1 MANCPLCGTRKGR
14 RACPA
19 KGALICPQ
27 CCGSKR
33 LVLIDC
39 PQDCVFLDG
48 GAAGWA
54 RETTMRRDAARLHEM
69 IDGLTE
75 AQIRLLFVGLVGVV
89 AVRARHHGLD
99 DARFGS
105 ALQALRKTV
114 ETRASGLVYEHP
126 PEDPRATALVRDL
139 AGLFEAEDP
148 KGRRAV
154 PADADLLAVLR
165 GLEKGLT
172 VGGDTSP
179 HSFLDTVVR
188 LVGRR
193 GAPDPQADPSVG
205 PLAPRPGD
213 HRMSFGGELKTL
225 PLPDILDWVARRMK
239 TGRLDLKRKSTEKKL
254 TFRDGLLH
262 SSFSNDPRE
271 TIGQALVR
279 ERLIKEEQ
287 LFTALLR
294 QEKEGKRLG
303 QILIGDGLLTE
314 EALKRT
320 LRQNAEHIV
329 YDLFLW
335 PDGRFDFHEEDIPAD
350 LRISLDIEIPY
361 VLEEGRHRRLEWE
374 RLKQKFKSSDIT
386 FTVKKDGEEVGDPA
400 AQAILKLAA
409 AGKTLAGIALESRRS
424 EFETAL
430 MLEGLMSLG
439 AVSPAQPTG
448 PGDGSDPVGA
458 IQALLQQAERRTK
471 EGRFNAALEAYEAVL
486 SLDFLNHEAKKGLVA
501 VGEARKRE
509 RVARQVPLDKVPRLL
524 IGQVALTHEAFD
536 SQEGFVLSRIN
547 GQWDVRSILKLCPMP
562 EIDALVDLRPPAR
575 PQGHRAAV
583 AGRAPGAPRKALTAR
598 DPRTRLLVPIHERWE
613 QSWSSRRS
621 IRTC

>member
-1 MANCPLCGTRKGR
+1 
-14 RACPA
+14 
-19 KGALICPQ
+19 
-27 CCGSKR
+27 
-33 LVLIDC
+33 
-39 PQDCVFLDG
+39 
-48 GAAGWA
+48 
-54 RETTMRRDAARLHEM
+54 
-69 IDGLTE
+69 
-75 AQIRLLFVGLVGVV
+75 
-89 AVRARHHGLD
+89 
-99 DARFGS
+99 
-105 ALQALRKTV
+105 
-114 ETRASGLVYEHP
+114 
-126 PEDPRATALVRDL
+126 
-139 AGLFEAEDP
+139 
-148 KGRRAV
+148 
-154 PADADLLAVLR
+154 
-165 GLEKGLT
+165 
-172 VGGDTSP
+172 
-179 HSFLDTVVR
+179 
-188 LVGRR
+188 
-193 GAPDPQADPSVG
+193 
-205 PLAPRPGD
+205 
-213 HRMSFGGELKTL
+213 MSFGGELKTL
-225 PLPDILDWVARRMK
+225 PLSDILDWVARRMK

-374 RLKQKFKSSDIT
+374 RLKQMFKSSDIT
-386 FTVKKDGEEVGDPA
+386 FKVKKDGEGVEDPA
-400 AQAILKLAA
+400 AQVILKLAA

-458 IQALLQQAERRTK
+458 IQALLQQAERRMK

-509 RVARQVPLDKVPRLL
+509 RVARQVPLDKIPRLL
-524 IGQVALTHEAFD
+524 IGQVALTQEAFD

-547 GQWDVRSILKLCPMP
+547 GEWDVQSILKLCPMP
-562 EIDALVDLRPPAR
+562 EIDALSIFS
-575 PQGHRAAV
+575 
-583 AGRAPGAPRKALTAR
+583 
-598 DPRTRLLVPIHERWE
+598 RLLDRKVIDL
-613 QSWSSRRS
+613 Q
-621 IRTC
+621 